1 MSDTDFAALIEPV
14 ARHFWGEP
22 NLKLSSK
29 TELRWGSQG
38 SRAVFLDG
46 PGNWKDFEGGNEDG
60 TVIGLVMSEMHC
72 DKAAA
77 IRWLEDQDFI
87 AKRSGGRAGSQQ
99 RQEAPFLTNEPEETE
114 QPPASTPEGGG
125 DVFEEVEVAHFDY
138 ANRDGEFQYR
148 VVRFQFRRPDGSWVL
163 DAKTGKPKKTFRQ
176 KSRDAAGKITWG
188 LNGRAPCLYRW
199 QDIERAIEVGKTI
212 LIVEGEKAA
221 KAAVALGFEATC
233 NSGGAGKDF
242 HPDML
247 ATFKGANVA
256 ILPDNDPQ
264 ATKKVRERDEGGKVV
279 EREEL
284 RFHPDGSPVFPGR
297 DHAEAIAKQLRK
309 IAASVKVVALPGLPP
324 KGDIVEW
331 IEAGGTSDQ
340 LEKII
345 ERTPDWRP
353 AEPISRFG
361 AVGLDGLQRKDLQHE
376 FLIDDFLDRQGVVM
390 IPGASGSGKTFLVVE
405 IGMCVAL
412 AQDFWGMKTK
422 PGLVVY
428 QAGEGKQGVA
438 KRLEGWM
445 LDRGIEPSASIPFR
459 MLTKRVNLFVDD
471 KDTDDLI
478 AECKALSEYFQQPM
492 RILFI
497 DTFNKAITGANEN
510 AGQDMSKVLARLERM
525 SVELD
530 CAVAVPIHKSAE
542 GKMRGHTSL
551 TGDVAN
557 VLDVTELQIRD
568 QNGRIIRT
576 AQLHKNKDGE
586 KGPPHRFVLRQ
597 VVTGM
602 RADGKPITTCV
613 VDRPN
618 GDEEALVSEGK
629 LSLNQTL
636 FLQTLKDA
644 IDIDGED
651 APAAV
656 TGVPKGRRVVKY
668 KAFEARLRNKW
679 PFTTPEHE
687 VEKRNREF
695 DRSVGDAGK
704 RLVAFGYVERDNAT
718 KVIWWTGKSDRPSR
732 RPAAAPEPVPP
743 LPPGIA
749 QELKDMGEAPF

>member
-1 MSDTDFAALIEPV
+1 VTTDFSAITEQLIL
-14 ARHFWGEP
+14 RFWGEP
-22 NLKLSSK
+22 TSK
-29 TELRWGSQG
+29 TKIEWRWGSGG
-38 SRAVFLDG
+38 SRSYKVEEHVWFDHEM
-46 PGNWKDFEGGNEDG
+46 DEGGG
-60 TVIGLVMSEMHC
+60 TIDLVMREEGLQRSE
-72 DKAAA
+72 ALV
-77 IRWLEDQDFI
+77 WLEEQGLI
-87 AKRSGGRAGSQQ
+87 EGRSGRTGGQQ
-99 RQEAPFLTNEPEETE
+99 RQEAPFLTDEPSAPE
-114 QPPASTPEGGG
+114 QPPVNTPEAVMKAVKGYR
-125 DVFEEVEVAHFDY
+125 Y
-138 ANRDGEFQYR
+138 ANRDGDPLYEVIRYHFLL
-148 VVRFQFRRPDGSWVL
+148 PDGSWVI
-163 DAKTGKPKKTFRQ
+163 DPKTGNPKKTFRQ
-176 KSRDAAGKITWG
+176 RRPDGKGGHIWNLDGVGHTI
-188 LNGRAPCLYRW
+188 YRHK
-199 QDIERAIEVGKTI
+199 QVEMAIEAGWTVA
-212 LIVEGEKAA
+212 LMEGEKDVETLEGFG
-221 KAAVALGFEATC
+221 AVATT
-233 NSGGAGKDF
+233 NSGGAK
-242 HPDML
+242 HWTPEM
-247 ATFKGANVA
+247 AAIFKGADVV
-256 ILPDNDPQ
+256 IFTDNDD
-264 ATKKVRERDEGGKVV
+264 AGREGAEIKARSLRGIARRIRVLDLAQHVPDFPAKWDVTDWV
-279 EREEL
+279 ERL
-284 RFHPDGSPVFPGR
+284 
-297 DHAEAIAKQLRK
+297 
-309 IAASVKVVALPGLPP
+309 
-324 KGDIVEW
+324 
-331 IEAGGTSDQ
+331 GGTH
-340 LEKII
+340 
-345 ERTPDWRP
+345 ERLVEIMNALPDWRP
-353 AEPISRFG
+353 AEPASKFG

-405 IGMCVAL
+405 VGMCVAL

-445 LDRGIEPSASIPFR
+445 LDRGIEPSANIPFR

-471 KDTDDLI
+471 KDTDELI
-478 AECKALSEYFQQPM
+478 AECRALSEYFQQPM

-557 VLDVTELQIRD
+557 VLDVTELQIKD

-602 RADGKPITTCV
+602 RTDGKPITTCV

-651 APAAV
+651 APSAV

-695 DRSVGDAGK
+695 ERSVGDAGK

-718 KVIWWTGKSDRPSR
+718 KVIWWTGKQDRPVR
-732 RPAAAPEPVPP
+732 RQSAALEPAPP
-743 LPPGIA
+743 LPPDVA
-749 QELKDMGEAPF
+749 QEIKDMEVPF

>member
-1 MSDTDFAALIEPV
+1 VTTDFSALIEPV

-22 NLKLSSK
+22 NAKLSTK
-29 TELRWGSQG
+29 TELRWGGQG

-46 PGNWKDFEGGNEDG
+46 AGNWKDFEGGNDDG
-60 TVIGLVMSEMHC
+60 TVIGLVMSELKC
-72 DKAAA
+72 DKAGA
-77 IRWLEDQDFI
+77 IRWLEAQDFI
-87 AKRSGGRAGSQQ
+87 PKRDFGHSDKPQ
-99 RQEAPFLTNEPEETE
+99 RQERRETANEPSREIG
-114 QPPASTPEGGG
+114 PPAGPAE
-125 DVFEEVEVAHFDY
+125 DEIEYEVEHDDY
-138 ANRDGEFQYR
+138 SNRDGEFQYR
-148 VVRFQFRRPDGSWVL
+148 VIRYQYRRPDGSVVI
-163 DAKTGKPKKTFRQ
+163 DAESGKPKKTFKQ
-176 KSRDAAGKITWG
+176 KSRDAQGRITFG
-188 LNGRAPCLYRW
+188 LDGRAPCLFRW
-199 QDIERAIEVGKTI
+199 PEIEQAIAEGKTVLIAEGERAARKA
-212 LIVEGEKAA
+212 VE
-221 KAAVALGFEATC
+221 LGWEATT
-233 NSGGAGKDF
+233 NSGGAGNNF
-242 HPDML
+242 TAEM
-247 ATFKGANVA
+247 AETFRGASVV

-264 ATKKVRERDEGGKVV
+264 ATKKVRTRGENGKVI
-279 EREEL
+279 ETREL
-284 RFHPDGSPVFPGR
+284 RFHKDGRPVFPGQ
-297 DHAEAIAKQLRK
+297 DHAESVASMLRHV
-309 IAASVKVVALPGLPP
+309 AASVKVLHLPGIPL
-324 KGDIVEW
+324 KGDLVEW
-331 IEAGGTSDQ
+331 VAAGGDS
-340 LEKII
+340 EKL
-345 ERTPDWRP
+345 RTLIDACPPWRP
-353 AEPISRFG
+353 AEPVSKFG
-361 AVGLDGLQRKDLQHE
+361 AVGLDGLQRRDLQHE

-405 IGMCVAL
+405 VGMCVAL

-445 LDRGIEPSASIPFR
+445 LDRGIEPSANIPFR
-459 MLTKRVNLFVDD
+459 MLTKRVNLFIDD

-557 VLDVTELQIRD
+557 VLDVTELQIKD

-602 RADGKPITTCV
+602 RTDGKPITTCV

-651 APAAV
+651 APPAV

-695 DRSVGDAGK
+695 ERSVGDAGK

-718 KVIWWTGKSDRPSR
+718 KVIWWTGKQDRPAR
-732 RPAAAPEPVPP
+732 RQPAAPEPAPP
-743 LPPGIA
+743 LPA
-749 QELKDMGEAPF
+749 DVRQEIQDFGEVPF

>member
-1 MSDTDFAALIEPV
+1 MTTDFSAITEQLIL
-14 ARHFWGEP
+14 RFWGEP
-22 NLKLSSK
+22 TSK
-29 TELRWGSQG
+29 TKIEWRWGSGG
-38 SRAVFLDG
+38 SRSYKVEEHVWFDHEM
-46 PGNWKDFEGGNEDG
+46 DEGGG
-60 TVIGLVMSEMHC
+60 TIDLVMREEGLQRSE
-72 DKAAA
+72 ALV
-77 IRWLEDQDFI
+77 WLEEQGLI
-87 AKRSGGRAGSQQ
+87 EGRSGRTGGQQ
-99 RQEAPFLTNEPEETE
+99 RQEAPFLTDEPSAPE
-114 QPPASTPEGGG
+114 QPPVNTPEAVMKAVKGYR
-125 DVFEEVEVAHFDY
+125 Y
-138 ANRDGEFQYR
+138 ANRDGDPLYEVIRYHFLL
-148 VVRFQFRRPDGSWVL
+148 PDGSWVI
-163 DAKTGKPKKTFRQ
+163 DPKTGNPKKTFRQ
-176 KSRDAAGKITWG
+176 RRPDGKGGHIWNLDGVGHTI
-188 LNGRAPCLYRW
+188 YRHK
-199 QDIERAIEVGKTI
+199 QVEMAIEAGWTVA
-212 LIVEGEKAA
+212 LMEGEKDVETLEGFG
-221 KAAVALGFEATC
+221 AVATT
-233 NSGGAGKDF
+233 NSGGAK
-242 HPDML
+242 HWTPEM
-247 ATFKGANVA
+247 AAIFKGADVV
-256 ILPDNDPQ
+256 IFTDNDD
-264 ATKKVRERDEGGKVV
+264 AGREGAEIKARSLRGIARRIRVLDLAQHVPDFPAKWDVTDWV
-279 EREEL
+279 ERL
-284 RFHPDGSPVFPGR
+284 
-297 DHAEAIAKQLRK
+297 
-309 IAASVKVVALPGLPP
+309 
-324 KGDIVEW
+324 
-331 IEAGGTSDQ
+331 GGTH
-340 LEKII
+340 
-345 ERTPDWRP
+345 ERLVEIMNALPDWRP
-353 AEPISRFG
+353 AEPASKFG

-405 IGMCVAL
+405 VGMCVAL

-445 LDRGIEPSASIPFR
+445 LDRGIEPSANIPFR

-471 KDTDDLI
+471 KDTDELI
-478 AECKALSEYFQQPM
+478 AECRALSEYFQQPM

-557 VLDVTELQIRD
+557 VLDVTELQIKD

-602 RADGKPITTCV
+602 RTDGKPITTCV

-651 APAAV
+651 APSAV

-695 DRSVGDAGK
+695 ERSVGDAGK

-718 KVIWWTGKSDRPSR
+718 KVIWWTGKQDRPVR
-732 RPAAAPEPVPP
+732 RQSAALEPAPP
-743 LPPGIA
+743 LPPDVA
-749 QELKDMGEAPF
+749 QEIKDMEVPF